1 MPHED
6 QADENGTTALMQAA
20 TRGDTE
26 MVELLSPL
34 QKGMKDK
41 DGDTAFIHALR
52 NKHEGIASLLIGH
65 ESRSPSEKR
74 LMQSTLAEPRSP
86 SASNKP
92 ITVPC

>member
-52 NKHEGIASLLIGH
+52 NKHEGIALLLSNTNH
-65 ESRSPSEKR
+65 APFREAPDAKQSSR
-74 LMQSTLAEPRSP
+74 ARSP